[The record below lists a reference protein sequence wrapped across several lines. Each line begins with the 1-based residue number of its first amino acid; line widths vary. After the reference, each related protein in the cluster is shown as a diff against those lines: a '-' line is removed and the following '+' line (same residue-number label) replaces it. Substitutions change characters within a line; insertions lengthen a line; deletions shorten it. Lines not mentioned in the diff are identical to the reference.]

1 MLWDSKNISHQSDD
15 FYYIQTR
22 FKWLVIW
29 GKSHVPKSSSLIPW
43 LLSST
48 NSAYFSFIFLP
59 LTSLHPFQ
67 IVWSSVKFLEVDII
81 LYKSNI
87 FFYVYMGFSNII
99 RHESPISRLY
109 IKLNKYGII
118 KYIPGSKER
127 HVEFPSGQNF
137 ALPYMPSISDWSVF
151 NCKPWYELYKKLTWK
166 HVNL

>member
-1 MLWDSKNISHQSDD
+1 MIFIIYKHVLSGKL
-15 FYYIQTR
+15 Y
-22 FKWLVIW
+22 
-29 GKSHVPKSSSLIPW
+29 GEKSHVPKSSSLIPW

-109 IKLNKYGII
+109 IKLNKIWHYKIHTRFQRKTCRVSFRTKFCFTI
-118 KYIPGSKER
+118 Y
-127 HVEFPSGQNF
+127 
-137 ALPYMPSISDWSVF
+137 ALYFRLKRV
-151 NCKPWYELYKKLTWK
+151 
-166 HVNL
+166 